1 MEKQRGFPETV
12 ARKATDEDM
21 DGARATLRVL
31 ARSHVA
37 KGGSLPFWLKCNAPF
52 MPQAAEPQELA
63 MPLALGPLA
72 SPMPL
77 DLRPQ
82 ALRAICGVT
91 KLQFHFITFIFLLL
105 ARTSPKLLPLL

>member
-1 MEKQRGFPETV
+1 MMVRKDIPPERMTKKGSPKWKKQRGFPETV
-12 ARKATDEDM
+12 ARKATDEDI
-21 DGARATLRVL
+21 DGSRALLRVL

-63 MPLALGPLA
+63 MPLALEPLA

-77 DLRPQ
+77 DL
-82 ALRAICGVT
+82 
-91 KLQFHFITFIFLLL
+91 
-105 ARTSPKLLPLL
+105 